1 MSKKPLIG
9 VTLDSLETEKYATFP
24 WYGVRKNYCECVAEM
39 GGIPFPLIHDLS
51 LVQAYTSLLDGLLIT
66 GGGHDI
72 SPTYYG
78 IEKIHPTVALKP
90 QRTAFE
96 LAMAK
101 AVLEKNIPLLGIC
114 GGEQVLNVA
123 LGGSLIQHI
132 PDEIPNSLDHLQP
145 QRRNEPIHTITVK
158 QGTLLHKIVKTEEF
172 SVNSVHHQ
180 AVKTPGQGV
189 VVNAFAA
196 DGVIE
201 GIEAPAYRFC
211 LGLQWHPEF
220 SITSQDKTLFV
231 AFLEATRGQG

>member
-9 VTLDSLETEKYATFP
+9 ITLDSLETGDYATFP
-24 WYGVRKNYCECVAEM
+24 FYGVRQKYCDRVVEE
-39 GGIPFPLIHDLS
+39 GGIPFPLTHDLGLVREYVS
-51 LVQAYTSLLDGLLIT
+51 LIDGLLIT

-78 IEKIHPTVALKP
+78 VEKIHPTVTLKP

-96 LAMAK
+96 LAIAK

-114 GGEQVLNVA
+114 GGEQVINVA

-132 PDEIPNSLDHLQP
+132 PDEVPDPLDHLQP
-145 QRRNEPIHTITVK
+145 QRRNELIHTITVK
-158 QGTLLHKIVKTEEF
+158 KGTLLHKIVEKDEI

-180 AVKTPGQGV
+180 AVKTPGQGIM
-189 VVNAFAA
+189 VNALAA

-220 SITSQDKTLFV
+220 AITSQDKALFM
-231 AFLEATRGQG
+231 AFLEAARG

>member
-9 VTLDSLETEKYATFP
+9 ITLDSLESGNYATFP
-24 WYGVRKNYCECVAEM
+24 WYGVRKNYCERVAEM
-39 GGIPFPLIHDLS
+39 GGIPFPLIHDLGLVDAYLS
-51 LVQAYTSLLDGLLIT
+51 LIDGLLIT

-78 IEKIHPTVALKP
+78 SETIHPAVTLKP

-96 LAMAK
+96 LALAK
-101 AVLEKNIPLLGIC
+101 AALERDIPLLGIC

-132 PDEIPNSLDHLQP
+132 PDEVPDCLEHQQKQP
-145 QRRNEPIHTITVK
+145 RNESSHTVK
-158 QGTLLHKIVKTEEF
+158 ISTGTLLHKIVEKEEI

-189 VVNAFAA
+189 LINALAT

-220 SITSQDKTLFV
+220 SITSQDKAIFV
-231 AFLEATRGQG
+231 AFIEAARG